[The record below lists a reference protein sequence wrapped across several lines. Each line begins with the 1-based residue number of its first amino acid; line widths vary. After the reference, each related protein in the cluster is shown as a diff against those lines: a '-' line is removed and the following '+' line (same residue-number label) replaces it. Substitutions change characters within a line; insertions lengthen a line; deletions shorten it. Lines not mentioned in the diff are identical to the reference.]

1 MMDSR
6 DVGDLREVIKTWLAE
21 EGILKADVPD
31 ERAAFHY
38 VVEFPPGSNQVSDVV
53 KPVDKDFVVVVSGI
67 VLAESHYRAL
77 HSLPPE
83 KKKNL
88 IHRWK
93 MDLLFREAEFRMV
106 PDADSLQRVEFS
118 IPIYREELTKS
129 RLMGALRE
137 IFKCKL
143 YIIWNVQHEFDK
155 PGFDTMYL

>member
-1 MMDSR
+1 M
-6 DVGDLREVIKTWLAE
+6 REIVKEWLAE

-31 ERAAFHY
+31 ERAVFHY
-38 VVEFPPGSNQVSDVV
+38 IVEFPPGSNQVSDVV
-53 KPVDKDFVVVVSGI
+53 KPVDKDFIVVVSGI
-67 VLAESHYRAL
+67 VLAENHYRAL

-83 KKKNL
+83 KKKKM

-106 PDADSLQRVEFS
+106 PDAENVQRVEFS
-118 IPIYREELTKS
+118 IPIYEDELTKS
-129 RLMGALRE
+129 KLMGALRE